1 MGVSSDGLVFFGILI
16 AAEGDIHG
24 RIEEE
29 KRAGPD
35 GEPNPGTLG
44 WLVWMGDEDGGC
56 IIGTHCS
63 GEYPMYFV
71 ALRASVVRAWRGRP
85 VDLSNHAILRLGIYR
100 DTRIWPGLIA
110 EFCRK
115 WDIPHE
121 EPRWYL
127 ASYWG

>member
-1 MGVSSDGLVFFGILI
+1 MGVSTDGLVFFGFLI
-16 AAEGDIHG
+16 ADGSETHE
-24 RIEEE
+24 RIERE

-44 WLVWMGDEDGGC
+44 WLVWMGDEDGAVE
-56 IIGTHCS
+56 IGTHCS

-71 ALRASVVRAWRGRP
+71 AVKATVIRAWRGRP
-85 VDLSNHAILRLGIYR
+85 MDLSGRLIRTQGIYEEGEWCKLIR
-100 DTRIWPGLIA
+100 D
-110 EFCRK
+110 FCAR